1 MGTSGAERGGP
12 RAEAPVYE
20 QIRYEVDEPLATIT
34 LHRPEVL
41 NAWTDR
47 MGAEVRHAFARAEGD
62 PRAVAIAITG
72 AGRGFCSGADLR
84 VLQGLSRGEGSG
96 GVPPELHA
104 EPGDPA
110 FGEDF
115 RGTYTYP
122 MSIPKPVIAALN
134 GPVAG
139 MAVPIALA
147 CDLRFASDRAFF
159 SLAFSQRG
167 LVAEWG
173 VSWLLPRLVGPSV
186 ALDLLFSAR
195 RVDAEEALRIGL
207 VNRVVP
213 HDELL
218 SEVRRYAE
226 YLAEHCSPTSMA
238 IMKRQVVQQLAGRL
252 GPAEREAVELMIESF
267 RRPDFREGVEAFLER
282 RRPRF
287 ARLGEGAV
295 HPHAPSARPS
305 GPAEVRGSAPRR

>member
-1 MGTSGAERGGP
+1 MTPTGAERASAREG
-12 RAEAPVYE
+12 EPVYE
-20 QIRYEVDEPLATIT
+20 QILYEVDEPMATIT
-34 LHRPEVL
+34 LNRPEVL

-47 MGAEVRHAFARAEGD
+47 MGAEVRHAFARAERD
-62 PRAVAIAITG
+62 PRVVAIALTG

-84 VLQGLSRGEGSG
+84 VLQGLSRGEGGSRI
-96 GVPPELHA
+96 PEALRA
-104 EPGDPA
+104 DPGDPA

-122 MSIPKPVIAALN
+122 LSIPKPVLAALN

-147 CDLRFASDRAFF
+147 CDLRFASERAFL

-195 RVDAEEALRIGL
+195 RVEAEEALRIGL
-207 VNRVVP
+207 VNRVLP

-218 SEVRRYAE
+218 AGVRRYAE
-226 YLAEHCSPTSMA
+226 YLAEQCSPTSMA

-252 GPAEREAVELMIESF
+252 GPAEREAVELMLESF
-267 RRPDFREGVEAFLER
+267 RRPDFREGVDAFLER

-287 ARLGEGAV
+287 ARLGDGAV
-295 HPHAPSARPS
+295 DPHALSARR
-305 GPAEVRGSAPRR
+305 PAEGRAGG

>member
-1 MGTSGAERGGP
+1 MGSVEFPASAE
-12 RAEAPVYE
+12 EQPVYE
-20 QIRYEVDEPLATIT
+20 QILYEVDDPLATIT
-34 LHRPEVL
+34 LNRPEVL

-47 MGAEVRHAFARAEGD
+47 MGAEVRHAFARAERD
-62 PRAVAIAITG
+62 PRVVAIAITV

-84 VLQGLSRGEGSG
+84 VLQGLARGEARG
-96 GVPPELHA
+96 GVPEALRA
-104 EPGDPA
+104 DPGDPA

-115 RGTYTYP
+115 RGTFTYP
-122 MSIPKPVIAALN
+122 LSIPKPVLAAIN

-147 CDLRFASDRAFF
+147 CDLRFASERAFF

-207 VNRVVP
+207 VNRVLP
-213 HDELL
+213 HDALL
-218 SEVRRYAE
+218 AEVRRYAE
-226 YLAEHCSPTSMA
+226 TLAEQCSPTSMA

-252 GPAEREAVELMIESF
+252 GPAERESVELMIESF
-267 RRPDFREGVEAFLER
+267 RRPDFREGVDAFLER

-287 ARLGEGAV
+287 ARLGHGAV
-295 HPHAPSARPS
+295 DPHAPSAGRP
-305 GPAEVRGSAPRR
+305 GAPPAGE